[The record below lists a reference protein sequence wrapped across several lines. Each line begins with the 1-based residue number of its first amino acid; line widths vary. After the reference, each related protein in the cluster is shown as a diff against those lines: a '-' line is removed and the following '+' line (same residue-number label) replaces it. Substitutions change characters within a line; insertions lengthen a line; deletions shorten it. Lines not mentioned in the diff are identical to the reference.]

1 MTDTEKHLFDV
12 GAANVDVDA
21 LVADIR
27 RTVEQKRNDGAYSDP
42 RIAQAERSNLANL
55 KDDDDFLQ
63 LYLDSLREAAY
74 VDINDFNIVERRGG
88 IAGKGLV
95 KLKKTIWSLLKFYT
109 YRMWSQQNQVNGL
122 LLGAIEAA
130 DDRHRATV
138 KRLEAR
144 IATLEKAQQIDA
156 PRNDS

>member
-1 MTDTEKHLFDV
+1 MTDTEKPLFDV
-12 GAANVDVDA
+12 GADSVDVDA

-27 RTVEQKRNDGAYSDP
+27 RTVEQKRNDGVYSDP

-55 KDDDDFLQ
+55 KDDDSFLQ
-63 LYLDSLREAAY
+63 LYLDSLRDAVY

-130 DDRHRATV
+130 DDRHRETV

-144 IATLEKAQQIDA
+144 IATLEKAQQVDA
-156 PRNDS
+156 PRNAS